1 MKLGILAKLLFRS
14 GQAKSERKNT
24 KKNNEVQKFE
34 AKEEYFT
41 KNGGILLEKQIALS
55 QGKDIGARQLKI
67 LSEDEIVKATNNYD
81 PDLIV
86 GSFRGQNL
94 YKGII
99 NDKVVAIKAPQ
110 KRGPDP
116 ELVDRFLIAVSIKT
130 VLCHNNMIGIYGCC
144 LETCVPMTVHEYYP
158 NKDLHN
164 HLHGDLALQ
173 KPLTWTS
180 RLGAA
185 IDIAYALSYMH
196 NALSKPV
203 VHRDVMSFGILF
215 DSSFHAK
222 LSYFDHSVAITP
234 GKKDQSLPVHG
245 SPGYIDPE
253 YIETQ
258 EVTAKC
264 DVYSFG
270 VLMLE
275 LLTSRDPFEMA
286 QCGNNLVDEF
296 VSEVERNGLK
306 ALIDL
311 ILMEEANLDEIQC
324 FARLALKCV
333 AKKGEKRPSMVSV
346 VEELWLIQEGQVKPN
361 TLHEQ

>member
-1 MKLGILAKLLFRS
+1 MKLGVFSKFFFVL
-14 GQAKSERKNT
+14 GQDKWERKNR
-24 KKNNEVQKFE
+24 KKVKEVQKTE
-34 AKEEYFT
+34 SREEYFT
-41 KNGGILLEKQIALS
+41 KNGGILLEKQIALRR
-55 QGKDIGARQLKI
+55 GKDIGAGQLKI
-67 LSEDEIVKATNNYD
+67 LSEDEIEKATNNYD
-81 PDLIV
+81 PDLNV
-86 GSFRGQNL
+86 GSFRGTNL
-94 YKGII
+94 YKGIL
-99 NDKVVAIKAPQ
+99 NDKVVTIKAPQ
-110 KRGPDP
+110 KRNPDP
-116 ELVDRFLIAVSIKT
+116 ELADCFLTAVAIRT

-144 LETCVPMTVHEYYP
+144 LETCVPMTIHEYYP

-180 RLGAA
+180 QLGAA

-215 DSSFHAK
+215 NSSFHAK

-234 GKKDQSLPVHG
+234 GKKDQSLSVHG
-245 SPGYIDPE
+245 TPGYIDPE
-253 YIETQ
+253 YIETK

-286 QCGNNLVDEF
+286 QCGDDLVDEF
-296 VSEVERNGLK
+296 VSEVERNGVK

-311 ILMEEANLDEIQC
+311 ILMQEANLDEIQW

-333 AKKGEKRPSMVSV
+333 AKKRRETA
-346 VEELWLIQEGQVKPN
+346 EHDQCC
-361 TLHEQ
+361 